1 MAVDL
6 VRGCRIGVVWIWGG
20 EGRAAITDKLQ
31 LVFIVSVIQ
40 AGWGTNGHG

>member
-6 VRGCRIGVVWIWGG
+6 VRGCSIGVVWIWGG

-31 LVFIVSVIQ
+31 LVCIVSVVQ
-40 AGWGTNGHG
+40 AGWGTNGNG